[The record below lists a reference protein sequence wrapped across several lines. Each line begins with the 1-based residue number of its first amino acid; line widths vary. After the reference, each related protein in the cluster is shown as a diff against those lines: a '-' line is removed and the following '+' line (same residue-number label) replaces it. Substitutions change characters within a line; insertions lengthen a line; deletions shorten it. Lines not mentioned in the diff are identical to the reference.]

1 MATNPMQRKA
11 RNSFLLG
18 MLVMLI
24 ISGIIIA
31 FLVIQLTSI
40 KKAEKQEKLSKVTV
54 YTLNRDVDSG
64 EEIGVEDFTTT
75 AVDKSTAPKDYL
87 TPTDLK
93 EKNIAKIAMTAG
105 TVLSKEMILEDK
117 SEQRDDVRKQEYNMF
132 VLPTNLE
139 NGDYIDIRLMLPSGT
154 DYIVAAKK
162 KVEIPQIAQV
172 DATDTISVDL
182 TEEETLMVSNAI
194 VEAYR
199 IVGSK
204 LYVTRYTEPGLQ
216 EAAATTYP
224 PNKEVMQLINANPNI
239 VDEARQGLWSR
250 YNDGDGANQRNNI
263 INQAITNAGD
273 QGTQNLQTKMEDS
286 ITNSQTRRKE
296 YLDSLSTA
304 PVTTTTTD
312 TQSNTTNTTK
322 K

>member
-18 MLVMLI
+18 MLTMLI

-31 FLVIQLTSI
+31 FLFIQLTNI
-40 KKAEKQEKLSKVTV
+40 KKAEKQEKLAMVTV
-54 YTLNRDVDSG
+54 YTLNRDVDAG
-64 EEIGVEDFTTT
+64 EEVSEADFTTT
-75 AVDKSTAPKDYL
+75 AVNKATAPKDYL

-105 TVLSKEMILEDK
+105 TVLSKEMIYEDEA
-117 SEQRDDVRKQEYNMF
+117 EQGDDVRKQEYNMF
-132 VLPTNLE
+132 VLPTDLQ

-154 DYIVAAKK
+154 DYIVASKK
-162 KVEIPQIAQV
+162 RVEIPQIAQV
-172 DATDTISVDL
+172 DATDTISVNL
-182 TEEETLMVSNAI
+182 SEAETLLVSNAI
-194 VEAYR
+194 IDAYR

-216 EAAATTYP
+216 KASEPTFPA
-224 PNKEVMQLINANPNI
+224 NKDVMSLINANPSI
-239 VDEARQGLWSR
+239 VEEARQGLWAR
-250 YNDGDGANQRNNI
+250 YNDGDGVNQRNNV
-263 INQAITNAGD
+263 INSAITSAGD

-296 YLDSLSTA
+296 YLDSLATPPA
-304 PVTTTTTD
+304 TTTTTD
-312 TQSNTTNTTK
+312 TSNTTN
-322 K
+322 

>member
-18 MLVMLI
+18 MLTMLI

-31 FLVIQLTSI
+31 FLFIQLTNI
-40 KKAEKQEKLSKVTV
+40 KKAEKQEKLAMVTV
-54 YTLNRDVDSG
+54 YTLNRDVDAG
-64 EEIGVEDFTTT
+64 EEVSEADFTTT
-75 AVDKSTAPKDYL
+75 AVNKATAPKDYL

-105 TVLSKEMILEDK
+105 TVLSKEMIYEDEA
-117 SEQRDDVRKQEYNMF
+117 EQGDDVRKQEYNMF
-132 VLPTNLE
+132 VLPTDLQ

-154 DYIVAAKK
+154 DYIVASKK

-172 DATDTISVDL
+172 DATDTISVNL
-182 TEEETLMVSNAI
+182 SEEETLLVSNAI
-194 VEAYR
+194 IDAYR

-216 EAAATTYP
+216 KASEPTFPA
-224 PNKEVMQLINANPNI
+224 NKDVMSLINANPNI
-239 VDEARQGLWSR
+239 VEEARQGLWAR
-250 YNDGDGANQRNNI
+250 YNDGDGVNQRNNV
-263 INQAITNAGD
+263 INSAITSAGD

-296 YLDSLSTA
+296 YLDSLATPPA
-304 PVTTTTTD
+304 TTTTDDTTNTTTTT
-312 TQSNTTNTTK
+312 K
-322 K
+322 

>member
-18 MLVMLI
+18 MLTMLI

-31 FLVIQLTSI
+31 FLFIQLTNI
-40 KKAEKQEKLSKVTV
+40 KKAEKQEKLAMVTV
-54 YTLNRDVDSG
+54 YTLNRDVDAG
-64 EEIGVEDFTTT
+64 EEVSEADFTTT
-75 AVDKSTAPKDYL
+75 AVNKATAPKDYL

-105 TVLSKEMILEDK
+105 TVLSKEMIYEDEA
-117 SEQRDDVRKQEYNMF
+117 EQGDDVRKQEYNMF
-132 VLPTNLE
+132 VLPTDLQ

-154 DYIVAAKK
+154 DYIVASKK
-162 KVEIPQIAQV
+162 RVEIPQIAQV
-172 DATDTISVDL
+172 DATDTISVNL
-182 TEEETLMVSNAI
+182 SEAETLLVSNAI
-194 VEAYR
+194 IDAYR

-216 EAAATTYP
+216 KASEPTFPA
-224 PNKEVMQLINANPNI
+224 NKDVMSLINANPSI
-239 VDEARQGLWSR
+239 VEEARQGLWAR
-250 YNDGDGANQRNNI
+250 YNDGDGVNQRNNV
-263 INQAITNAGD
+263 INSAITSAGD

-296 YLDSLSTA
+296 YLDSLATPPA
-304 PVTTTTTD
+304 TTTTDDTTNTTTTT
-312 TQSNTTNTTK
+312 K
-322 K
+322 

>member
-24 ISGIIIA
+24 ITGIIIA
-31 FLVIQLTSI
+31 ILFIQLTNI
-40 KKAEKQEKLSKVTV
+40 KKAEKQEKLAMVTV
-54 YTLNRDVDSG
+54 YTLNRDVDAG
-64 EEIGVEDFTTT
+64 EEVSETDFTITS
-75 AVDKSTAPKDYL
+75 VNKDIAPKDYL

-105 TVLSKEMILEDK
+105 TVLSKEMIFEDK
-117 SEQRDDVRKQEYNMF
+117 SEQRDDIRKQEYNMF

-154 DYIVAAKK
+154 DYIVASKK
-162 KVEIPQIAQV
+162 RVEIPQIAQV
-172 DATDTISVDL
+172 DATDTISVNL
-182 TEEETLMVSNAI
+182 SEEETLLVSNAI
-194 VEAYR
+194 IDAYK

-216 EAAATTYP
+216 KASEPTFPA
-224 PNKEVMQLINANPNI
+224 NKDVMSLINANPNI
-239 VDEARQGLWSR
+239 VEEARQALWAR
-250 YNDGDGANQRNNI
+250 YNDGDGVNQRNNV
-263 INQAITNAGD
+263 INSSITNAGD
-273 QGTQNLQTKMEDS
+273 QATQNLQTKMEDS

-296 YLDSLSTA
+296 YLDSLSATA
-304 PVTTTTTD
+304 PTTPEATTTTT
-312 TQSNTTNTTK
+312 TNTTSK
-322 K
+322 